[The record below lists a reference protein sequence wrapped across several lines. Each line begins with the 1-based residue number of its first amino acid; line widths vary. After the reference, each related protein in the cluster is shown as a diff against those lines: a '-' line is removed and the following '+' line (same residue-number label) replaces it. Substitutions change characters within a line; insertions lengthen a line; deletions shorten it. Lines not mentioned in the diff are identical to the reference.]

1 MVRRIRD
8 KLFLI
13 LFLSSCII
21 AQNENHFDIVDWEI
35 YSQPLKINS
44 ISEDTSFFYFGTDN
58 AGILRF
64 NKFSQ
69 QFDTPITQA
78 QGLHSRSIK
87 HVFYDEKTG
96 ILWAIGNQFIEY
108 SFSKT
113 SDWYKSSYVPSKMAI
128 SDIGSSTNY
137 LWVKSGPNFVK
148 LDHVNGTNLGVYAFP
163 DESDI
168 NWGDMSYQY
177 MNMTNFNFNDYFVE
191 DGWMLTIN
199 GASDKRGKFLKYK
212 SYYQSNHMFDW
223 IGLDN
228 GFLLQIDKFTKSVKP
243 VYYGLGTNSIKD
255 SLLDGN
261 FLWIVGEGG
270 ITKFDIHQNTTEVL
284 RPEEYFQFD
293 ESSIS
298 CVIKVDDEIWFGSST
313 GYILV
318 YNVKKDSFRK
328 FGNFYGVVD
337 MVYREDKVW
346 VSSRINRELYNIFA
360 IDKEL
365 KIKSDDTIPD
375 TLDNSWSEVLAMR
388 FSSKSLSREMAF
400 YRNNAIYISKIDG
413 LYKYQIPTSLSH
425 AEYDISAPSTRKIVD
440 STLYFNG
447 FVRDVL
453 VIEEKI
459 FVGTNTGLFIF
470 DLTSGELLE
479 RYAFFDVED
488 LDKFSFLRN
497 IVKINYFPD
506 FLILLTKHGLIKF
519 GMEL

>member
-13 LFLSSCII
+13 LFLSCVI
-21 AQNENHFDIVDWEI
+21 AQNNNLLDVVNWEI

-44 ISEDTSFFYFGTDN
+44 ISEDNSFFYFGTDN

-69 QFDTPITQA
+69 QFDTPITEA
-78 QGLHSRSIK
+78 QGLYSRSIK
-87 HVFYDEKTG
+87 HVFYDKKTG
-96 ILWAIGNQFIEY
+96 ILWAVGDQFIEY

-113 SDWYKSSYVPSKMAI
+113 SDWYKSAYVPNRMI
-128 SDIGSSTNY
+128 VSDIGSSTDY
-137 LWVKSGPNFVK
+137 LWIKSGPNFTK
-148 LDHVNGTNLGVYAFP
+148 LDHINGTNLGTYSFP

-168 NWGDMSYQY
+168 DWGDISYQD
-177 MNMTNFNFNDYFVE
+177 MNITNFNFNDYFIE
-191 DGWMLTIN
+191 SGWMLTIN
-199 GASDKRGKFLKYK
+199 GASDNRGKFLKYE

-223 IGLDN
+223 VGLDN
-228 GFLLQIDKFTKSVKP
+228 GFLLQIDKFTKSIKP
-243 VYYGLGTNSIKD
+243 IYYGLGTNSIKD
-255 SLLDGN
+255 SLLDGD

-270 ITKFDIHQNTTEVL
+270 ITKFDIYQNTTEVL

-298 CVIKVDDEIWFGSST
+298 CIVKVDDEIWFGSST

-337 MVYREDKVW
+337 MVYREDQVW
-346 VSSRINRELYNIFA
+346 VSTRINRGLNSIFA

-375 TLDNSWSEVLAMR
+375 TIDTSWSEVLAMR
-388 FSSKSLSREMAF
+388 FSAKSKSRELAF
-400 YRNNAIYISKIDG
+400 YQNNTIYISKIDG
-413 LYKYQIPTSLSH
+413 LYEHRIPASLSS
-425 AEYDISAPSTRKIVD
+425 EYDGSVTNTKKIVD

-447 FVRDVL
+447 FIRDIL
-453 VIEEKI
+453 VVKEKV

-470 DLTSGELLE
+470 NLESGKLLE

-497 IVKINYFPD
+497 IVKINYFSD
-506 FLILLTKHGLIKF
+506 FLVLLTRNGLIKLS
-519 GMEL
+519 MDL

>member
-13 LFLSSCII
+13 LFLSCVI
-21 AQNENHFDIVDWEI
+21 AQNNNLLDVVNWEI

-44 ISEDTSFFYFGTDN
+44 ISEDNSFFYFGTDN

-69 QFDTPITQA
+69 QFDTPITEA
-78 QGLHSRSIK
+78 QGLYSRSIK
-87 HVFYDEKTG
+87 HVFYDKKTG
-96 ILWAIGNQFIEY
+96 ILWAVGDQFIEY

-113 SDWYKSSYVPSKMAI
+113 SDWYKSAYVPNRMI
-128 SDIGSSTNY
+128 VSDIGSSTDY
-137 LWVKSGPNFVK
+137 LWIKSGPNFTK
-148 LDHVNGTNLGVYAFP
+148 LDHINGTNLGTYSFP

-168 NWGDMSYQY
+168 DWGDISYQD
-177 MNMTNFNFNDYFVE
+177 MNITNFNFNDYFIE
-191 DGWMLTIN
+191 SGWMLTIN
-199 GASDKRGKFLKYK
+199 GASDNRGKFLKYE

-228 GFLLQIDKFTKSVKP
+228 GFLLQIDKFTKSIKP
-243 VYYGLGTNSIKD
+243 IYYGLGTNSIKD
-255 SLLDGN
+255 SLLDGD

-270 ITKFDIHQNTTEVL
+270 ITKFDIYQNTTEVL

-298 CVIKVDDEIWFGSST
+298 CIVKVDDEIWFGSST

-337 MVYREDKVW
+337 MVYREDQVW
-346 VSSRINRELYNIFA
+346 VSTRINRGLNSIFA

-375 TLDNSWSEVLAMR
+375 TIDTSWSEVLAMR
-388 FSSKSLSREMAF
+388 FSAKSKSRELAF
-400 YRNNAIYISKIDG
+400 YQNNTIYISKIDG
-413 LYKYQIPTSLSH
+413 LYEHRIPASLSS
-425 AEYDISAPSTRKIVD
+425 EYGGSVTNTKKIVD

-447 FVRDVL
+447 FIRDVL
-453 VIEEKI
+453 VVKEKV

-470 DLTSGELLE
+470 NLESGKLLE

-497 IVKINYFPD
+497 IVKINYFSD
-506 FLILLTKHGLIKF
+506 FLVLLTRNGLIKLS
-519 GMEL
+519 MDL

>member
-13 LFLSSCII
+13 LFLSCVI
-21 AQNENHFDIVDWEI
+21 AQNNNLLDVVNWEI

-44 ISEDTSFFYFGTDN
+44 ISEDNSFFYFGTDN

-69 QFDTPITQA
+69 QFDTPITEA
-78 QGLHSRSIK
+78 QGLYSRSIK
-87 HVFYDEKTG
+87 HVFYDKKTG
-96 ILWAIGNQFIEY
+96 ILWAVGDQFIEY

-113 SDWYKSSYVPSKMAI
+113 SDWYKSAYVPNRMI
-128 SDIGSSTNY
+128 VSDIGSSTDY
-137 LWVKSGPNFVK
+137 LWIKSGPNFTK
-148 LDHVNGTNLGVYAFP
+148 LDHINGTNLGTYSFP

-168 NWGDMSYQY
+168 DWGDISYQD
-177 MNMTNFNFNDYFVE
+177 MNITNFNFNDYFIE
-191 DGWMLTIN
+191 SGWMLTIN
-199 GASDKRGKFLKYK
+199 GASDNRGKFLKYE

-228 GFLLQIDKFTKSVKP
+228 GFLLQIDKFTKSIKP
-243 VYYGLGTNSIKD
+243 IYYGLGTNSIKD
-255 SLLDGN
+255 SLLDGD

-270 ITKFDIHQNTTEVL
+270 ITKFDIYQNTTEVL

-298 CVIKVDDEIWFGSST
+298 CIVKVDDEIWFGSST

-337 MVYREDKVW
+337 MVYREDQVW
-346 VSSRINRELYNIFA
+346 VSTKINRGLNNIFA

-375 TLDNSWSEVLAMR
+375 TIDTSWSEVLAMR
-388 FSSKSLSREMAF
+388 FSAKSKSRELAF
-400 YRNNAIYISKIDG
+400 YQNNTIYISKIDG
-413 LYKYQIPTSLSH
+413 LYEHRIPASLSS
-425 AEYDISAPSTRKIVD
+425 EYDGSVTNTKKIVD

-447 FVRDVL
+447 FIRDIL
-453 VIEEKI
+453 VVKEKV

-470 DLTSGELLE
+470 NLESGKLLE

-497 IVKINYFPD
+497 IVKINYFSD
-506 FLILLTKHGLIKF
+506 FLVLLTRNGLIKLS
-519 GMEL
+519 MDL

>member
-13 LFLSSCII
+13 LFLSCVI
-21 AQNENHFDIVDWEI
+21 AQNNNLLDVVNWEI

-44 ISEDTSFFYFGTDN
+44 ISEDNSFFYFGTDN

-69 QFDTPITQA
+69 QFDTPITEA
-78 QGLHSRSIK
+78 QGLYSRSIK
-87 HVFYDEKTG
+87 HVFYDKKTG
-96 ILWAIGNQFIEY
+96 ILWAVGDQFIEY

-113 SDWYKSSYVPSKMAI
+113 SDWYKSAYVPNRMI
-128 SDIGSSTNY
+128 VSDIGSSTDY
-137 LWVKSGPNFVK
+137 LWIKSGPNFTK
-148 LDHVNGTNLGVYAFP
+148 LDHINGTNLGTYSFP

-168 NWGDMSYQY
+168 DWGDISYQD
-177 MNMTNFNFNDYFVE
+177 MNITNFNFNDYFIE
-191 DGWMLTIN
+191 SGWMLTIN
-199 GASDKRGKFLKYK
+199 GASDNRGKFLKYE

-228 GFLLQIDKFTKSVKP
+228 GFLLQIDKFTKSIKP
-243 VYYGLGTNSIKD
+243 IYYGLGTNSIKD
-255 SLLDGN
+255 SLLDGD

-270 ITKFDIHQNTTEVL
+270 ITKFDIYQNTTEVL

-298 CVIKVDDEIWFGSST
+298 CIVKVDDEIWFGSST

-337 MVYREDKVW
+337 MVYREDQVW
-346 VSSRINRELYNIFA
+346 VSTRINRGLNSIFA

-375 TLDNSWSEVLAMR
+375 TIDTSWSEVLAMR
-388 FSSKSLSREMAF
+388 FSAKSKSRELAF
-400 YRNNAIYISKIDG
+400 YQNNTIYISKIDG
-413 LYKYQIPTSLSH
+413 LYEHRIPASLSS
-425 AEYDISAPSTRKIVD
+425 EYDGSVTNTKKIVD

-447 FVRDVL
+447 FIRDIL
-453 VIEEKI
+453 VVKEKV

-470 DLTSGELLE
+470 NLESGKLLE

-497 IVKINYFPD
+497 IVKINYFSD
-506 FLILLTKHGLIKF
+506 FLVLLTKNGLIKLS
-519 GMEL
+519 MDL

>member
-13 LFLSSCII
+13 LFLSCVI
-21 AQNENHFDIVDWEI
+21 AQNNNLLDVVNWEI

-44 ISEDTSFFYFGTDN
+44 ISEDNSFFYFGTDN

-69 QFDTPITQA
+69 QFDTPITEA
-78 QGLHSRSIK
+78 QGLYSRSIK
-87 HVFYDEKTG
+87 HVFYDKKTG
-96 ILWAIGNQFIEY
+96 ILWAVGDQFIEY

-113 SDWYKSSYVPSKMAI
+113 SDWYKSAYVPNRMI
-128 SDIGSSTNY
+128 VSDIGSSTDY
-137 LWVKSGPNFVK
+137 LWIKSGPNFTK
-148 LDHVNGTNLGVYAFP
+148 LDHINGTNLGTYSFP

-168 NWGDMSYQY
+168 DWGDISYQD
-177 MNMTNFNFNDYFVE
+177 MNITNFNFNDYFIE
-191 DGWMLTIN
+191 SGWMLTIN
-199 GASDKRGKFLKYK
+199 GASDNRGKFLKYE

-228 GFLLQIDKFTKSVKP
+228 GFLLQIDKFTKSIKP
-243 VYYGLGTNSIKD
+243 IYYGLGTNSIKD
-255 SLLDGN
+255 SLLDGD

-270 ITKFDIHQNTTEVL
+270 ITKFDIYQNTTEVL

-298 CVIKVDDEIWFGSST
+298 CIVKVDDEIWFGSST

-337 MVYREDKVW
+337 MVYREDQVW
-346 VSSRINRELYNIFA
+346 VSTRINRGLNSIFA

-375 TLDNSWSEVLAMR
+375 TIDTSWSEVLAMR
-388 FSSKSLSREMAF
+388 FSAKSKSRELAF
-400 YRNNAIYISKIDG
+400 YQNNTIYISKIDG
-413 LYKYQIPTSLSH
+413 LYEHRIPASLSS
-425 AEYDISAPSTRKIVD
+425 EYGGSVTNTKKIVD

-447 FVRDVL
+447 FIRDIL
-453 VIEEKI
+453 VVKEKV

-470 DLTSGELLE
+470 NLESGKLLE

-497 IVKINYFPD
+497 IVKINYFSD
-506 FLILLTKHGLIKF
+506 FLILLTKNGLIKF
-519 GMEL
+519 SMEL

>member
-13 LFLSSCII
+13 LFFSSCVI
-21 AQNENHFDIVDWEI
+21 AQSENRFDVVNWEI

-44 ISEDTSFFYFGTDN
+44 ISEDNSFFYFGTDN

-69 QFDTPITQA
+69 QFDTPITEA

-96 ILWAIGNQFIEY
+96 ILWAVGNQFIEY

-113 SDWYKSSYVPSKMAI
+113 SDWYKSAYVPNRMKV
-128 SDIGSSTNY
+128 SDIGSSMNY

-148 LDHVNGTNLGVYAFP
+148 LDHINGTNLGTYAFP
-163 DESDI
+163 DENSI
-168 NWGDMSYQY
+168 NWGDMSYEY
-177 MNMTNFNFNDYFVE
+177 INMTNFNFNDYFVE
-191 DGWMLTIN
+191 NGWMMTIN
-199 GASDKRGKFLKYK
+199 GVSDNRGKFLKYE
-212 SYYQSNHMFDW
+212 SYYQSEHMFDW

-228 GFLLQIDKFTKSVKP
+228 GFLLQIDKFTKSIKP
-243 VYYGLGTNSIKD
+243 VYYGLGTNSITD
-255 SLLDGN
+255 SVLDGD

-270 ITKFDIHQNTTEVL
+270 ITRFDIYQNIAEVF

-298 CVIKVDDEIWFGSST
+298 CVIKIDDEIWFGSSN

-318 YNVKKDSFRK
+318 YNTKKDSFRK

-337 MVYREDKVW
+337 MVSREDKVW
-346 VSSRINRELYNIFA
+346 VSSRISRDLYNIFP
-360 IDKEL
+360 IDKKL
-365 KIKSDDTIPD
+365 KIKSDDIIPNIVD
-375 TLDNSWSEVLAMR
+375 DSWSEVLAMR
-388 FSSKSLSREMAF
+388 FTAKSKSRESAF
-400 YRNNAIYISKIDG
+400 YQNNSIYISRIDG
-413 LYKYQIPTSLSH
+413 LYEHQISDQLSYN
-425 AEYDISAPSTRKIVD
+425 EYDKNVPNRTKIVD

-453 VIEEKI
+453 VVKEKI
-459 FVGTNTGLFIF
+459 FVATNTGLFVF
-470 DLTSGELLE
+470 DLESGDLLDK
-479 RYAFFDVED
+479 YTFFDVGT

-497 IVKINYFPD
+497 IVKINYFSD
-506 FLILLTKHGLIKF
+506 FLVLLTKHGLIKF
-519 GMEL
+519 DMDL

>member
-13 LFLSSCII
+13 LFLSCVI
-21 AQNENHFDIVDWEI
+21 AQNNNLLDVVNWEI

-44 ISEDTSFFYFGTDN
+44 ISEDNSFFYFGTDN

-69 QFDTPITQA
+69 QFDTPITEA
-78 QGLHSRSIK
+78 QGLYSRSIK
-87 HVFYDEKTG
+87 HVFYDKKTG
-96 ILWAIGNQFIEY
+96 ILWAVGDQFIEY

-113 SDWYKSSYVPSKMAI
+113 SDWYKSAYVPNRMI
-128 SDIGSSTNY
+128 VSDIGSSTDY
-137 LWVKSGPNFVK
+137 LWIKSGPNFTK
-148 LDHVNGTNLGVYAFP
+148 LDHINGTNLGTYSFP

-168 NWGDMSYQY
+168 DWGDISYQD
-177 MNMTNFNFNDYFVE
+177 MNITNFNFNDYFIE
-191 DGWMLTIN
+191 SGWMLTIN
-199 GASDKRGKFLKYK
+199 GASDNRGKFLKYE

-228 GFLLQIDKFTKSVKP
+228 GFLLQIDKFTKSIKP
-243 VYYGLGTNSIKD
+243 IYYGLGTNSIKD
-255 SLLDGN
+255 SLLDGD

-270 ITKFDIHQNTTEVL
+270 ITKFDIYQNTTEVL

-298 CVIKVDDEIWFGSST
+298 CIVKVDDEIWFGSST

-318 YNVKKDSFRK
+318 HNVKKDSFRK

-337 MVYREDKVW
+337 MVYREDQVW
-346 VSSRINRELYNIFA
+346 VSTRINRGLNSIFA

-375 TLDNSWSEVLAMR
+375 TIDTSWSEVLAMR
-388 FSSKSLSREMAF
+388 FSAKSKSRELAF
-400 YRNNAIYISKIDG
+400 YQNNTIYISKIDG
-413 LYKYQIPTSLSH
+413 LYEHRIPASLSS
-425 AEYDISAPSTRKIVD
+425 EYGGSVTNTKKIVD

-447 FVRDVL
+447 FIRDVL
-453 VIEEKI
+453 VVKEKV

-470 DLTSGELLE
+470 NLESGKLLE

-497 IVKINYFPD
+497 IVKINYFSD
-506 FLILLTKHGLIKF
+506 FLVLLTRNGLIKLS
-519 GMEL
+519 MDL

>member
-13 LFLSSCII
+13 LFLSCVI
-21 AQNENHFDIVDWEI
+21 AQNNNLLDVVNWEI

-44 ISEDTSFFYFGTDN
+44 ISEDNSFFYFGTDN

-69 QFDTPITQA
+69 QFDTPITEA
-78 QGLHSRSIK
+78 QGLYSRSIK
-87 HVFYDEKTG
+87 HVFYDKKTG
-96 ILWAIGNQFIEY
+96 ILWAVGDQFIEY

-113 SDWYKSSYVPSKMAI
+113 SDWYKSAYVPNRMI
-128 SDIGSSTNY
+128 VSDIGSSTDY
-137 LWVKSGPNFVK
+137 LWIKSGPNFTK
-148 LDHVNGTNLGVYAFP
+148 LDHINGTNLGTYSFP

-168 NWGDMSYQY
+168 DWGDISYQD
-177 MNMTNFNFNDYFVE
+177 MNITNFNFNDYFIE
-191 DGWMLTIN
+191 SGWMLTIN
-199 GASDKRGKFLKYK
+199 GASDNRGKFLKYE

-228 GFLLQIDKFTKSVKP
+228 GFLLQIDKFTKSIKP
-243 VYYGLGTNSIKD
+243 IYYGLGTNSIKD
-255 SLLDGN
+255 SLLDGD

-270 ITKFDIHQNTTEVL
+270 ITKFDIYQNTTEVL

-298 CVIKVDDEIWFGSST
+298 CIVKVDDEIWFGSST

-337 MVYREDKVW
+337 MVYREDQVW
-346 VSSRINRELYNIFA
+346 VSTRINRGLNSIFA

-375 TLDNSWSEVLAMR
+375 TIDTSWSEVLAMR
-388 FSSKSLSREMAF
+388 FSAKSKSRELAF
-400 YRNNAIYISKIDG
+400 YQNNTIYISKIDG
-413 LYKYQIPTSLSH
+413 LYEHRIPASLSS
-425 AEYDISAPSTRKIVD
+425 EYGGSVTNTKKIVD

-447 FVRDVL
+447 FIRDIL
-453 VIEEKI
+453 VVKEKV

-470 DLTSGELLE
+470 NLESGKLLE

-497 IVKINYFPD
+497 IVKINYFSD
-506 FLILLTKHGLIKF
+506 FLVLLTRNGLIKLS
-519 GMEL
+519 MDL

>member
-13 LFLSSCII
+13 LFLSCVI
-21 AQNENHFDIVDWEI
+21 AQNNNLLDVVNWEI

-44 ISEDTSFFYFGTDN
+44 ISEDNSFFYFGTDN

-69 QFDTPITQA
+69 QFDTPITEA
-78 QGLHSRSIK
+78 QGLYSRSIK
-87 HVFYDEKTG
+87 HVFYDKKTG
-96 ILWAIGNQFIEY
+96 ILWAVGDQFIEY

-113 SDWYKSSYVPSKMAI
+113 SDWYKSAYVPNRMI
-128 SDIGSSTNY
+128 VSDIGSSTDY
-137 LWVKSGPNFVK
+137 LWIKSGPNFTK
-148 LDHVNGTNLGVYAFP
+148 LDHINGTNLGTYSFP

-168 NWGDMSYQY
+168 DWGDISYQD
-177 MNMTNFNFNDYFVE
+177 MNITNFNFNDYFIE
-191 DGWMLTIN
+191 SGWMLTIN
-199 GASDKRGKFLKYK
+199 GASDNRGKFLKYE

-228 GFLLQIDKFTKSVKP
+228 GFLLQIDKFTKSIKP
-243 VYYGLGTNSIKD
+243 IYYGLGTNSIKD
-255 SLLDGN
+255 SLLDGD

-270 ITKFDIHQNTTEVL
+270 ITKFDLYQNTTEVL

-298 CVIKVDDEIWFGSST
+298 CIVKVDDEIWFGSST

-337 MVYREDKVW
+337 MVYREDQVW
-346 VSSRINRELYNIFA
+346 VSTRINRGLNSIFA

-365 KIKSDDTIPD
+365 KIKSEDTIPD
-375 TLDNSWSEVLAMR
+375 TIDTSWSEVLAMR
-388 FSSKSLSREMAF
+388 FSAKSKSRELAF
-400 YRNNAIYISKIDG
+400 YQNNTIYISKIDG
-413 LYKYQIPTSLSH
+413 LYEHRIPASLSS
-425 AEYDISAPSTRKIVD
+425 EYDGSVTNTKKIVD

-447 FVRDVL
+447 FIRDIL
-453 VIEEKI
+453 VVKEKV

-470 DLTSGELLE
+470 NLESGKLLE

-497 IVKINYFPD
+497 IDKINYFSD
-506 FLILLTKHGLIKF
+506 FLVLLTRNGLIKLS
-519 GMEL
+519 MDL

>member
-13 LFLSSCII
+13 LFLSCVI
-21 AQNENHFDIVDWEI
+21 AQNNNLLDVVNWEI

-44 ISEDTSFFYFGTDN
+44 ISEDNSFFYFGTDN

-69 QFDTPITQA
+69 QFDTPITEA
-78 QGLHSRSIK
+78 QGLYSRSIK
-87 HVFYDEKTG
+87 HVFYDKKTG
-96 ILWAIGNQFIEY
+96 ILWAVGDQFIEY

-113 SDWYKSSYVPSKMAI
+113 SDWYKSAYVPNRMI
-128 SDIGSSTNY
+128 VSDIGSSTDY
-137 LWVKSGPNFVK
+137 LWIKSGPNFTK
-148 LDHVNGTNLGVYAFP
+148 LDHINGTNLGTYSFP

-168 NWGDMSYQY
+168 DWGDISYQD
-177 MNMTNFNFNDYFVE
+177 MNITNFNFNDYFIE
-191 DGWMLTIN
+191 SGWMLTIN
-199 GASDKRGKFLKYK
+199 GASDNRGKFLKYE

-228 GFLLQIDKFTKSVKP
+228 GFLLQIDKFTKSIKP
-243 VYYGLGTNSIKD
+243 IYYGLGTNSIKD
-255 SLLDGN
+255 SLLDGD

-270 ITKFDIHQNTTEVL
+270 ITKFDIYQNTTEVL

-298 CVIKVDDEIWFGSST
+298 CIVKVDDEIWFGSST

-337 MVYREDKVW
+337 MVYREDQVW
-346 VSSRINRELYNIFA
+346 VSTRINRGLNSIFA

-375 TLDNSWSEVLAMR
+375 TIDTSWSEVLAMR
-388 FSSKSLSREMAF
+388 FSAKSKSRELAF
-400 YRNNAIYISKIDG
+400 YQNNTIYISKIDG
-413 LYKYQIPTSLSH
+413 LYEHRIPASLSS
-425 AEYDISAPSTRKIVD
+425 EYDGSVTNTKKIVD

-447 FVRDVL
+447 FIRDVL
-453 VIEEKI
+453 VVKEKV

-470 DLTSGELLE
+470 NLESGKLLE

-497 IVKINYFPD
+497 IVKINYFSD
-506 FLILLTKHGLIKF
+506 FLVLLTRNGLIKLS
-519 GMEL
+519 MDL

>member
-13 LFLSSCII
+13 LLFSCAV
-21 AQNENHFDIVDWEI
+21 AQSENHFDIVNWEI

-44 ISEDTSFFYFGTDN
+44 ISEDNSFFYFGTDN

-69 QFDTPITQA
+69 QFDTPITEA
-78 QGLHSRSIK
+78 QGLHSRSVK

-96 ILWAIGNQFIEY
+96 ILWAVGNQFIEY

-113 SDWYKSSYVPSKMAI
+113 SDWYKSAYVPSRMAV
-128 SDIGSSTNY
+128 SDIGSSINY

-148 LDHVNGTNLGVYAFP
+148 LDHINGTNLGTYAFP
-163 DESDI
+163 DENNI

-191 DGWMLTIN
+191 NGWMMTIN
-199 GASDKRGKFLKYK
+199 GVSDNRGKFLKYE
-212 SYYQSNHMFDW
+212 SYYQSEHMFDW

-228 GFLLQIDKFTKSVKP
+228 GFLLQIDKFTKSIKP
-243 VYYGLGTNSIKD
+243 VYYGLGTNLIND
-255 SLLDGN
+255 SLLDGD

-270 ITKFDIHQNTTEVL
+270 ITKFDIYQNITEVL

-298 CVIKVDDEIWFGSST
+298 CVIKIDDEIWFGSSN
-313 GYILV
+313 GYVLV

-337 MVYREDKVW
+337 MVSREDKVW

-365 KIKSDDTIPD
+365 KIKLDDTIPD
-375 TLDNSWSEVLAMR
+375 TIDSSWSEVLAMR
-388 FSSKSLSREMAF
+388 FTANSRSRELAF
-400 YRNNAIYISKIDG
+400 YSNNAIYISKIDG
-413 LYKYQIPTSLSH
+413 LYEHQILSSSSYI
-425 AEYDISAPSTRKIVD
+425 EYNKNLPNTRKLVD

-453 VIEEKI
+453 VVKERI
-459 FVGTNTGLFIF
+459 FVATNTGLFIF
-470 DLTSGELLE
+470 DLESGKLLD
-479 RYAFFDVED
+479 RYAFFDVGI

-497 IVKINYFPD
+497 IVKINYFSD
-506 FLILLTKHGLIKF
+506 FLVLLTKHGLIKF
-519 GMEL
+519 DMDL

>member
-13 LFLSSCII
+13 LFLSCVI
-21 AQNENHFDIVDWEI
+21 AQNNNLLDVVNWEI

-44 ISEDTSFFYFGTDN
+44 ISEDNSFFYFGTDN

-69 QFDTPITQA
+69 QFDTPITEA
-78 QGLHSRSIK
+78 QGLYSRSIK
-87 HVFYDEKTG
+87 HVFYDKKTG
-96 ILWAIGNQFIEY
+96 ILWAVGDQFIEY

-113 SDWYKSSYVPSKMAI
+113 SDWYKSAYVPNRMI
-128 SDIGSSTNY
+128 VSDIGSSTDY
-137 LWVKSGPNFVK
+137 LWIKSGPNFTK
-148 LDHVNGTNLGVYAFP
+148 LDHINGTNLGTYSFP

-168 NWGDMSYQY
+168 DWGDISYQD
-177 MNMTNFNFNDYFVE
+177 MNITNFNFNDYFIE
-191 DGWMLTIN
+191 SGWMLTIN
-199 GASDKRGKFLKYK
+199 GASDNRGKFLKYE

-228 GFLLQIDKFTKSVKP
+228 GFLLQIDKFTKSIKP
-243 VYYGLGTNSIKD
+243 IYYGLGTNSIKD
-255 SLLDGN
+255 SLLDGD

-270 ITKFDIHQNTTEVL
+270 ITKFDIYQNTTEVL

-298 CVIKVDDEIWFGSST
+298 CIVKVDDEIWFGSST

-337 MVYREDKVW
+337 MVYREDQVW
-346 VSSRINRELYNIFA
+346 VSTRINRGLNSIFA

-375 TLDNSWSEVLAMR
+375 TIDTSWSEVLAMR
-388 FSSKSLSREMAF
+388 FSAKSKSRELAF
-400 YRNNAIYISKIDG
+400 YQNNTIYISKIDG
-413 LYKYQIPTSLSH
+413 LYEHRIPASLSS
-425 AEYDISAPSTRKIVD
+425 EYDGSVTNTKKIVD

-447 FVRDVL
+447 FIRDIL
-453 VIEEKI
+453 VVKEKV

-470 DLTSGELLE
+470 NLESGKLLE

-497 IVKINYFPD
+497 IVKINYFSD
-506 FLILLTKHGLIKF
+506 FLVLLTKHGLIKF
-519 GMEL
+519 SMEL

>member
-13 LFLSSCII
+13 LFLSCVI
-21 AQNENHFDIVDWEI
+21 AQNNNLLDVVNWEI

-44 ISEDTSFFYFGTDN
+44 ISEDNSFFYFGTDN

-69 QFDTPITQA
+69 QFDTPITEA
-78 QGLHSRSIK
+78 QGLYSRSIK
-87 HVFYDEKTG
+87 HVFYDKKTG
-96 ILWAIGNQFIEY
+96 ILWAVGDQFIEY

-113 SDWYKSSYVPSKMAI
+113 SDWYKSAYVPNRMI
-128 SDIGSSTNY
+128 VSDIGSSTDY
-137 LWVKSGPNFVK
+137 LWIKSGPNFTK
-148 LDHVNGTNLGVYAFP
+148 LDHINGTNLGTYSFP

-168 NWGDMSYQY
+168 DWGDISYQD
-177 MNMTNFNFNDYFVE
+177 MNITNFNFNDYFIE
-191 DGWMLTIN
+191 SGWMLTIN
-199 GASDKRGKFLKYK
+199 GASDNRGKFLKYE
-212 SYYQSNHMFDW
+212 SYYQSNHMFYC

-228 GFLLQIDKFTKSVKP
+228 GFLLEIDKFTKSIKP
-243 VYYGLGTNSIKD
+243 IYYGLGTNSIKD
-255 SLLDGN
+255 SLLDGD

-270 ITKFDIHQNTTEVL
+270 ITKFDIYKNTTEVL

-298 CVIKVDDEIWFGSST
+298 CIVKVDDEIWFGSST

-337 MVYREDKVW
+337 MVYREDQVW
-346 VSSRINRELYNIFA
+346 VSTRINRGLNSIFA

-375 TLDNSWSEVLAMR
+375 TIDTSWSEVLAMR
-388 FSSKSLSREMAF
+388 FSAKSKSRELAF
-400 YRNNAIYISKIDG
+400 YQNNTIYISKIDG
-413 LYKYQIPTSLSH
+413 LYEHRIPASLSS
-425 AEYDISAPSTRKIVD
+425 EYDGSVTNTKKIVD

-447 FVRDVL
+447 FIRDVF
-453 VIEEKI
+453 VVKEKV

-470 DLTSGELLE
+470 NLESGKLLE

-497 IVKINYFPD
+497 IVKINYFSD
-506 FLILLTKHGLIKF
+506 FLVLLTRNGLIKLS
-519 GMEL
+519 MDL

>member
-13 LFLSSCII
+13 LFLSCVI
-21 AQNENHFDIVDWEI
+21 AQNNNLLDVVNWEI

-44 ISEDTSFFYFGTDN
+44 ISEDNSFFYFGTDN

-69 QFDTPITQA
+69 QFDTPITEA
-78 QGLHSRSIK
+78 QGLYSRSIK
-87 HVFYDEKTG
+87 HVFYDKKTG
-96 ILWAIGNQFIEY
+96 ILWAVGDQFIEY

-113 SDWYKSSYVPSKMAI
+113 SDWYKSAYVPNRMI
-128 SDIGSSTNY
+128 VSDIGSSTDY
-137 LWVKSGPNFVK
+137 LWIKSGPNFTK
-148 LDHVNGTNLGVYAFP
+148 LDHINGTNLGTYSFP

-168 NWGDMSYQY
+168 DWGDISYQD
-177 MNMTNFNFNDYFVE
+177 MNITNFNFNDYFIE
-191 DGWMLTIN
+191 SGWMLTIN
-199 GASDKRGKFLKYK
+199 GASDNRGKFLKYE

-228 GFLLQIDKFTKSVKP
+228 GFLLQIDKFTKSIKP
-243 VYYGLGTNSIKD
+243 NYYGLGTNSIKD
-255 SLLDGN
+255 SLLDGD

-270 ITKFDIHQNTTEVL
+270 ITKFDIYQNTTEVL

-298 CVIKVDDEIWFGSST
+298 CIVKVDDEIWFGSST

-337 MVYREDKVW
+337 MVYREDQVW
-346 VSSRINRELYNIFA
+346 VSTRINRGLNSIFA

-375 TLDNSWSEVLAMR
+375 TIDTSWSEVLAMR
-388 FSSKSLSREMAF
+388 FSAKSKSRELAF
-400 YRNNAIYISKIDG
+400 YQNNTIYISKIDG
-413 LYKYQIPTSLSH
+413 LYEHRIPASLSS
-425 AEYDISAPSTRKIVD
+425 EYDGSVTNTKKIVD

-447 FVRDVL
+447 FIRDVL
-453 VIEEKI
+453 VVKEKV

-470 DLTSGELLE
+470 NLESGKLLE

-497 IVKINYFPD
+497 IVKINYFSD
-506 FLILLTKHGLIKF
+506 FLVLLTRNGLIKLS
-519 GMEL
+519 MDL

>member
-13 LFLSSCII
+13 LFLSCVI
-21 AQNENHFDIVDWEI
+21 AQNNNLLDVVNWEI

-44 ISEDTSFFYFGTDN
+44 ISEDNSFFYFGTDN

-69 QFDTPITQA
+69 QFDTPITEA
-78 QGLHSRSIK
+78 QGLYSRSIK
-87 HVFYDEKTG
+87 HVFYDKKTG
-96 ILWAIGNQFIEY
+96 ILWAVGDQFIEY

-113 SDWYKSSYVPSKMAI
+113 SDWYKSAYVPNRMI
-128 SDIGSSTNY
+128 VSDIGSSTDY
-137 LWVKSGPNFVK
+137 LWIKSGPNFTK
-148 LDHVNGTNLGVYAFP
+148 LDHINGTNLGTYSFP

-168 NWGDMSYQY
+168 DWGDISYQD
-177 MNMTNFNFNDYFVE
+177 MNITNFNFNDYFIE
-191 DGWMLTIN
+191 SGWMLTIN
-199 GASDKRGKFLKYK
+199 GASDNRGKFLKYE

-228 GFLLQIDKFTKSVKP
+228 GFLLQIDKFTKSIKP
-243 VYYGLGTNSIKD
+243 IYYGLGTNSIKD
-255 SLLDGN
+255 SLLDGD

-270 ITKFDIHQNTTEVL
+270 ITKFDIYQNTTEVL

-298 CVIKVDDEIWFGSST
+298 CIVKVDDEIWFGSST

-337 MVYREDKVW
+337 MVYREDQVW
-346 VSSRINRELYNIFA
+346 VSTRINRGLNSIFA

-375 TLDNSWSEVLAMR
+375 TIDTSWSEVLAMR
-388 FSSKSLSREMAF
+388 FSAKSKSRELAF
-400 YRNNAIYISKIDG
+400 YQNNTIYISKIDG
-413 LYKYQIPTSLSH
+413 LYEHRIPASLSS
-425 AEYDISAPSTRKIVD
+425 EYDGSVTNTKKIVD

-447 FVRDVL
+447 FIRDIL
-453 VIEEKI
+453 VVKEKV

-470 DLTSGELLE
+470 NLESGKLLE

-497 IVKINYFPD
+497 IVKINYFSD
-506 FLILLTKHGLIKF
+506 FLVLLTRNGLIKLS
-519 GMEL
+519 MDL

>member
-13 LFLSSCII
+13 LFLSCVI
-21 AQNENHFDIVDWEI
+21 AQNNNLLDVVNWEI

-44 ISEDTSFFYFGTDN
+44 ISEDNSFFYFGTDN

-69 QFDTPITQA
+69 QFDTPITEA
-78 QGLHSRSIK
+78 QGLYSRSIK
-87 HVFYDEKTG
+87 HVFYDKKTG
-96 ILWAIGNQFIEY
+96 ILWAVGDQFIEY

-113 SDWYKSSYVPSKMAI
+113 SDWYKSAYVPNRMI
-128 SDIGSSTNY
+128 VSDIGSSTDY
-137 LWVKSGPNFVK
+137 LWIKSGPNFTK
-148 LDHVNGTNLGVYAFP
+148 LDHINGTNLGTYSFP

-168 NWGDMSYQY
+168 DWGDISYQD
-177 MNMTNFNFNDYFVE
+177 MNITNFNFNDYFIE
-191 DGWMLTIN
+191 SGWMLTIN
-199 GASDKRGKFLKYK
+199 GASDNRGKFLKYE

-228 GFLLQIDKFTKSVKP
+228 GFLLQIDKFTKSIKP
-243 VYYGLGTNSIKD
+243 IYYGLGTNSIKD
-255 SLLDGN
+255 SLLDGD

-270 ITKFDIHQNTTEVL
+270 ITKFDIYQNTTEVL

-298 CVIKVDDEIWFGSST
+298 CIVKVDDEIWFGSST

-337 MVYREDKVW
+337 MVYREDQVW
-346 VSSRINRELYNIFA
+346 VSTRINRGLNSIFA

-375 TLDNSWSEVLAMR
+375 TIDTSWSEVLAMR
-388 FSSKSLSREMAF
+388 FSAKSKSRELAF
-400 YRNNAIYISKIDG
+400 YQNNTIYISKIDG
-413 LYKYQIPTSLSH
+413 LYEHRIPASLSS
-425 AEYDISAPSTRKIVD
+425 EYDGSVTNTKKIVD

-447 FVRDVL
+447 FIRDIL
-453 VIEEKI
+453 VVKEKV

-470 DLTSGELLE
+470 NLESGKLLE
-479 RYAFFDVED
+479 RYVFFDVED

-497 IVKINYFPD
+497 IVKINYFSD
-506 FLILLTKHGLIKF
+506 FLVLLTRNGLIKLS
-519 GMEL
+519 MDL